1 MGVGGSNLHQ
11 ESRMAMTL
19 YDHQQ
24 RLDDLEVVLHALVE
38 TVSTHPNGRTQLGEV
53 VRRLRARGARGAA
66 DLLAGEGAAAA
77 YRR

>member
-1 MGVGGSNLHQ
+1 
-11 ESRMAMTL
+11 MAMTL

-24 RLDDLEVVLHALVE
+24 RLDDLEVVVTALVE
-38 TVSTHPNGRTQLGEV
+38 TVSTHPNGRALLGEV

-66 DLLAGEGAAAA
+66 ELLAGERAGAA

>member
-1 MGVGGSNLHQ
+1 
-11 ESRMAMTL
+11 MAMTL

-24 RLDDLEVVLHALVE
+24 RLDDLEVAVTALVE
-38 TVSTHPNGRTQLGEV
+38 TVSTHPNGRAQLGEV

-66 DLLAGEGAAAA
+66 ELLGGERAGAA